1 MREKRELDIEKLSV
15 NILNSIKGVS
25 KKDIESTIEKHN
37 SLPIYKVSGEI
48 KRTTIRINEN
58 TMKEFNDLWR
68 RKFSQY
74 KQHDLLNLALQMFID
89 EYK

>member
-1 MREKRELDIEKLSV
+1 MKEKRELDIEKLSV

-25 KKDIESTIEKHN
+25 KKDIEKHN
-37 SLPIYKVSGEI
+37 SLPIYKVAGEI
-48 KRTTIRINEN
+48 KRTTIRVNEN
-58 TMKEFNDLWR
+58 IMKEFNDLWR
-68 RKFSQY
+68 RKYSQY